1 MQNLAIKDESP
12 YYMSDLNTP
21 QLQAVKELE
30 KHILVLAG
38 AGTGKTKVLT
48 TRIAHIL
55 SEHRARS
62 GEIMALTFTNKAS
75 VEMKERVA
83 KVLQGS
89 IDLFWMGTFHSVCA
103 KILRRHSEILGYTSS
118 FTILDMDDQQRLL
131 KQIMKEEGISSQ
143 DISPVYT
150 SILISRWKDKGW
162 LPEQISDIGFDERE
176 TAILKVYRI
185 YQKRLKSFN
194 SMDFGDLL
202 LLCLNLLLNNPDI
215 LQIYHTQFKFI
226 LVDEYQDTN
235 VAQYLWLKLLAQGGA
250 NICCVG
256 DDDQSIYGWRGA
268 EVANI
273 LRFESDFI
281 DARIIRLEQN
291 YRSTSYI
298 LNAASTLISHN
309 AGRFEKTLWTEQKD
323 GEKISVRGLWD
334 SRDEARYIGDEIENI
349 QRTGVS
355 LNNIAILI
363 RAGYQTREF
372 EERFMVLGIPY
383 RVVGGPRFYER
394 MEIRDALAYLRV
406 VVEHQDSLAY
416 ERILNTPKR
425 GIGTTTLQLLH
436 LYSRNQECSLFD
448 TVQALVETEDLR
460 GGQRKTLQDFNTQI
474 QFWHSLLKDSKHSEV
489 AGRILEESG
498 YMRMWELDRTPEST
512 GRIENLKEMI
522 RAIDSFESL
531 PAFLEHVSLVMEN
544 VSDRES
550 DMATV
555 MTLHSA
561 KGLEFDTV
569 FLAGWDEGI
578 FPHTRALQESGDS
591 GLEEERRL
599 AYVGLTRAKRKAYI
613 TYASYRRVFGATE
626 SSIPSRFISELPNES
641 IERFAERGILHS
653 NMSKPILASSKEIPS
668 NMQSEIFEVS
678 NRVFH
683 IKFGYGS
690 IVRVEGDKADI
701 NFDKAGPKKVVTSF
715 LEKVKPN

>member
-1 MQNLAIKDESP
+1 MHNLAIKDEGF
-12 YYMSDLNTP
+12 YYMTDLNLP
-21 QLQAVKELE
+21 QSEAVKELD
-30 KHILVLAG
+30 KHVLVLAG

-55 SEHRARS
+55 SQRRARP
-62 GEIMALTFTNKAS
+62 GEIIALTFTNKAS
-75 VEMKERVA
+75 TEMKDRIA

-89 IDLFWMGTFHSVCA
+89 VDLFWMGTFHSVCA
-103 KILRRHSEILGYTSS
+103 KILRRHADILGYTST

-131 KQIMKEEGISSQ
+131 KQIMKEENISSQ

-162 LPEQISDIGFDERE
+162 LPEQISDVGFDERE
-176 TAILKVYRI
+176 TAILKVYDI

-194 SMDFGDLL
+194 SLDFGDLL
-202 LLCLNLLLNNPDI
+202 LLCLHLFMNYPDV
-215 LQIYHTQFKFI
+215 LQTYHQQFKFI

-250 NICCVG
+250 NVCCVG

-273 LRFESDFI
+273 LRFESDFTG
-281 DARIIRLEQN
+281 ATVVRLEQN
-291 YRSTSYI
+291 YRSTSHI

-309 AGRFEKTLWTEQKD
+309 ASRFEKTLWTEQQD

-334 SRDEARYIGDEIENI
+334 SRDEARYIGDEIENL
-349 QRTGVS
+349 QRTGIS
-355 LNNIAILI
+355 LNHMAILI

-394 MEIRDALAYLRV
+394 LEIRDALAYLRV

-436 LYSRNQECSLFD
+436 LYSRNQECSLFES
-448 TVQALVETEDLR
+448 VQALVETEDLR
-460 GGQRKTLQDFNTQI
+460 GGARKTLQEFNTQI
-474 QFWHSLLKDSKHSEV
+474 QFWRSLLKDSKHSAV

-498 YMRMWELDRTPEST
+498 YMRMWELDRTPEAS

-550 DMATV
+550 DMVTV

-578 FPHTRALQESGDS
+578 FPHNRALQESGDS

-613 TYASYRRVFGATE
+613 TYASYRRVFGTTE
-626 SSIPSRFISELPNES
+626 SSIPSRFIAELPNES

-653 NMSKPILASSKEIPS
+653 NMSKPILVSSKEDPIRS
-668 NMQSEIFEVS
+668 QTEIFQVS

-683 IKFGYGS
+683 VKFGYGK
-690 IVRVEGDKADI
+690 IVRMDGDKAEI
-701 NFDKAGPKKVVTSF
+701 MFDKAGHKKVVTSF
-715 LEKVKPN
+715 LKKVKD